1 MSRHLVRP
9 VAVLLCCLLASPA
22 VSLSAAE
29 RAAVLGRIVA
39 APPAQVN
46 GVALPA
52 DATLL
57 AGDRLA
63 TRAPRP
69 APGPRGGAPVLLA
82 RGEQIH
88 LAALSDARA
97 LRQGENLTVEL
108 NQGRVTLRTHG
119 SDLRVRSNGLE
130 IMPTTDNA
138 VWEVARLREGLTQVA
153 SLQGSVAVRSANQ
166 SVAVLPGQSF
176 QLQTR
181 LLESAQEPTGTD
193 SGAGMRAG
201 TKLAIVL
208 AILAGSA
215 IGIAIPL
222 SRGDNHVVS
231 PSVP

>member
-1 MSRHLVRP
+1 MSRHFGRP

-46 GVALPA
+46 GVALPG

-57 AGDRLA
+57 DGDRLA
-63 TRAPRP
+63 T
-69 APGPRGGAPVLLA
+69 GAQGWARVLLA

-88 LAALSDARA
+88 LAAQSDARA

-108 NQGRVTLRTHG
+108 NQGRVTLRTNG

-130 IMPTTDNA
+130 ITPTTDNA
-138 VWEVARLREGLTQVA
+138 VWEVARLRDGLTHVA
-153 SLQGSVAVRSANQ
+153 SLQGSVAVHSANRMIE
-166 SVAVLPGQSF
+166 VRPGQSF
-176 QLQTR
+176 QVQTR
-181 LLESAQEPTGTD
+181 LLDSAQDPRGAG
-193 SGAGMRAG
+193 SGAGMSANA
-201 TKLAIVL
+201 KLALTL
-208 AILAGSA
+208 AILGGLAA
-215 IGIAIPL
+215 AIAIPVIL
-222 SRGDNHVVS
+222 ANDNQVVS

>member
-1 MSRHLVRP
+1 MSRHFGRP
-9 VAVLLCCLLASPA
+9 LAILLCALLASPA

-57 AGDRLA
+57 DGDRLA
-63 TRAPRP
+63 TGA
-69 APGPRGGAPVLLA
+69 RGWARVLLA

-97 LRQGENLTVEL
+97 LRQGENVTVEL

-222 SRGDNHVVS
+222 SRGDNQVVS

>member
-1 MSRHLVRP
+1 MSRHLGRP

-57 AGDRLA
+57 DGDRLA
-63 TRAPRP
+63 T
-69 APGPRGGAPVLLA
+69 GAQGWARVLLA

-97 LRQGENLTVEL
+97 VRQGENLTVEL
-108 NQGRVTLRTHG
+108 NQGRVTLRTNG
-119 SDLRVRSNGLE
+119 SDLRVWSNGLE
-130 IMPTTDNA
+130 ITPTTDIA
-138 VWEVARLREGLTQVA
+138 VWEVARLGDSLTLVA
-153 SLQGSVAVRSANQ
+153 AQRGSVEVRSANRTIE
-166 SVAVLPGQSF
+166 VLPGQSF
-176 QLQTR
+176 QVQTR
-181 LLESAQEPTGTD
+181 LLDETD
-193 SGAGMRAG
+193 QTPGGAGSGAGMSANA
-201 TKLAIVL
+201 KLALTL
-208 AILAGSA
+208 AILGGLTAA
-215 IGIAIPL
+215 IAIPIIL
-222 SRGDNHVVS
+222 ANDNQVVS

>member
-1 MSRHLVRP
+1 MSRHLGRP

-57 AGDRLA
+57 DGDRLA
-63 TRAPRP
+63 T
-69 APGPRGGAPVLLA
+69 GAQGWARVLLA

-222 SRGDNHVVS
+222 SRGDNQVVS